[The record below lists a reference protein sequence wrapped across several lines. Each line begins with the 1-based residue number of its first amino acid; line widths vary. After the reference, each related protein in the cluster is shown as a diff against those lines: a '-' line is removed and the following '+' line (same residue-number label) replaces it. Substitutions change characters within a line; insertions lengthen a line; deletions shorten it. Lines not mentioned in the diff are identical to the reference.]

1 MGHAG
6 QHRVASRQVLKTVVY
21 KYRMDITQT
30 IDWQRIFSLIDVKS
44 TDLEENVHD
53 ADIYL
58 YAKKVSNVLMALDQS
73 VSQEWPWN
81 ETWVDQMANHEN
93 KVIMKK
99 FRIWLSLGSLRQ
111 RTVYLLHLA
120 NIDYGASRFFLEFL
134 ATSKQPVPDLEYFLN
149 NIISLFFKKCPVPHI
164 KKFRAHVIDHTVDP
178 GAIVLR
184 EFLKNEG
191 QLLTYLTDSRVDIPI
206 MGGWRNVLLGVH
218 AGDFADFM
226 PWDDSEEYFDLGG
239 GHHSPWLSAEIGKPI
254 TTLDLVRPNNLNY
267 VKLRKLE
274 HRDNGQQYPVDLKDL
289 ELREYLEKLNQQK
302 YLHFDLLTDEFPFR
316 KKLTI
321 FSTGFLTSTMPLPK
335 DLLNAQKGKN
345 FRLTPMRQAKSFNT
359 AGIVKCLRLVKQGAD
374 LELITASRPS
384 TYPLCHRMVHLRW
397 INGIL
402 VYKKT
407 APHLNARFIF
417 EVKEKRRDL
426 ISPY

>member
-1 MGHAG
+1 MNTTK
-6 QHRVASRQVLKTVVY
+6 LL
-21 KYRMDITQT
+21 
-30 IDWQRIFSLIDVKS
+30 DWPRIFSLRDNTS
-44 TDLEENVHD
+44 TDIEENVNN
-53 ADIYL
+53 ADIYE
-58 YAKKVSNVLMALDQS
+58 YAKKVSNILMAHDKS

-81 ETWVDQMANHEN
+81 ETWIDSMANAEN
-93 KVIMKK
+93 KQITKK
-99 FRIWLSLGSLRQ
+99 FRIWLSIGSFKQ
-111 RTVYLLHLA
+111 RACYLLYLA

-149 NIISLFFKKCPVPHI
+149 NIITLFFGKCPVPNI
-164 KKFRAHVIDHTVDP
+164 KKLQDRIIDHAVDP
-178 GAIVLR
+178 GAIALR
-184 EFLKNEG
+184 DFLKNKE
-191 QLLTYLTDSRVDIPI
+191 QLLAYLTDDRVNIPI

-218 AGDFADFM
+218 SGDFADFM

-254 TTLDLVRPNNLNY
+254 TTLDLVRPNDLNH
-267 VKLRKLE
+267 VNLRKFAYK
-274 HRDNGQQYPVDLKDL
+274 DDGKKYIVNLKDD
-289 ELREYLEKLNQQK
+289 ELQEYLEKLNQQQ
-302 YLHFDLLTDEFPFR
+302 YMNFDLLTDEFPFR

-384 TYPLCHRMVHLRW
+384 AYPLCHRMVHLRW
-397 INGIL
+397 VNGIL

-407 APHLNARFIF
+407 APHDNKRFTLEI
-417 EVKEKRRDL
+417 KEKRRNL
-426 ISPY
+426 IRP